1 MTFNGA
7 DTHNKRFSNGAIAH
21 ALEQKIEHCN
31 LCWCELKFCHGSGE
45 VLMWGFP
52 SIADASLL

>member
-31 LCWCELKFCHGSGE
+31 LCWCELKVRHGS
-45 VLMWGFP
+45 
-52 SIADASLL
+52 